1 MTKKLALAVILGVA
15 TIGAAAYAKGPKG
28 DFSRFDKDGDGKVA
42 ISELDARHKE
52 FLAKADKDGDGY
64 VTKDEMDALHKD
76 RMAEHQARRFPD
88 ANNDGSVDR
97 REFEDAAREKF
108 DKLDANGDGLISKE
122 EMDAQR
128 GHHRRGH

>member
-1 MTKKLALAVILGVA
+1 MNKQLALAVILGVA
-15 TIGAAAYAKGPKG
+15 TIGAAAYAKGPKS
-28 DFSRFDKDGDGKVA
+28 DFSRFDEDGDGKVA

-52 FLAKADKDGDGY
+52 FIAEADRDGDGY
-64 VTKDEMDALHKD
+64 IAKDEMEAMHEE

-88 ANNDGSVDR
+88 ANNNGVVDR

-108 DKLDANGDGLISKE
+108 NKLDANGDGLISKE